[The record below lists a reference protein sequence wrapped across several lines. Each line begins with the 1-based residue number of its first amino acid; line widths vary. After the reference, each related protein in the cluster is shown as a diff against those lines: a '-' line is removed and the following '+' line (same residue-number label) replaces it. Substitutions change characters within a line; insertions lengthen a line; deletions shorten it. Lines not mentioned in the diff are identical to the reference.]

1 MSFISAHVLDAS
13 AGNPAADVEIRMH
26 ADDGTALGVAHT
38 DADGRVGELGPD
50 TLPPGDYRV
59 VFATGAYFAARGQ
72 DCFHPLVEVRF
83 TVAAGQRHY
92 HIPLLLSPF
101 AYTTYRGS

>member
-13 AGNPAADVEIRMH
+13 AGAPAAGVEIRLQ
-26 ADDGTALGVAHT
+26 ADDGDALGVAHT

-50 TLPPGDYRV
+50 TLTPGNYRV
-59 VFATGAYFAARGQ
+59 VFATGAYFASRGQ
-72 DCFHPLVEVRF
+72 DCFHPVVEVCF
-83 TVAAGQRHY
+83 TVAAGQPHY
-92 HIPLLLSPF
+92 HIPLLLSAF

>member
-13 AGNPAADVEIRMH
+13 AGAPAAGVEIRLH
-26 ADDGTALGVAHT
+26 ADGEGPLATATT
-38 DADGRVGELGPD
+38 DADGRVGDLGPD
-50 TLPPGDYRV
+50 LLDPGVYRV

-72 DCFHPLVEVRF
+72 ECFHPVVEIRF
-83 TVAAGQRHY
+83 TVAAGQPHY

>member
-13 AGNPAADVEIRMH
+13 AGVPAAGVEIRLH
-26 ADDGTALGVAHT
+26 ADDGDLLGMADT
-38 DADGRVGELGPD
+38 DTDGRVGELGPD
-50 TLPPGDYRV
+50 ALSPGDYRV
-59 VFATGAYFAARGQ
+59 VFATGAYFAGRGQ
-72 DCFHPLVEVRF
+72 ECFHPVVEIRF
-83 TVAAGQRHY
+83 TVAEGQPHY

>member
-1 MSFISAHVLDAS
+1 MSFISAHVLDAG
-13 AGNPAADVEIRMH
+13 AGIPAADVEIRLN
-26 ADDGTALGVAHT
+26 AADGTALGAAQT

-50 TLPPGDYRV
+50 TLPPGDYSV
-59 VFATGAYFAARGQ
+59 VFGTGKYFAARGQ
-72 DCFHPLVEVRF
+72 DCFHPVVEVRF
-83 TVAAGQRHY
+83 TVAAGQPHY